1 MFVSSSSHLLFDIIY
16 PVNQVGCRNK
26 KILTEVNK
34 ENVMRK
40 RPILETVVL
49 SAALVFIP
57 LVTRAALYGDSK
69 IVAGIVKAVSDD
81 SITVTENAA
90 DGSQGNDITLQA
102 QSATQYPDIQLKDL
116 KEGDRIR
123 VEYHEDQNLKVADS
137 VAKDDSQT
145 SENMAQ

>member
-1 MFVSSSSHLLFDIIY
+1 
-16 PVNQVGCRNK
+16 
-26 KILTEVNK
+26 
-34 ENVMRK
+34 MRK

-145 SENMAQ
+145 SGNMAQ

>member
-1 MFVSSSSHLLFDIIY
+1 
-16 PVNQVGCRNK
+16 
-26 KILTEVNK
+26 
-34 ENVMRK
+34 MRK
-40 RPILETVVL
+40 RPIFETVVL

-137 VAKDDSQT
+137 VAKDDSQA
-145 SENMAQ
+145 SGNMAQ

>member
-1 MFVSSSSHLLFDIIY
+1 
-16 PVNQVGCRNK
+16 
-26 KILTEVNK
+26 
-34 ENVMRK
+34 MRK

-69 IVAGIVKAVSDD
+69 IVAGIVKAVSGD
-81 SITVTENAA
+81 SVTVTENAA
-90 DGSQGNDITLQA
+90 DGAKASEVTFQA

-123 VEYHEDQNLKVADS
+123 VEYHEDQNLKVADTI
-137 VAKDDSQT
+137 AKD
-145 SENMAQ
+145 EAAQGQVDQAQ